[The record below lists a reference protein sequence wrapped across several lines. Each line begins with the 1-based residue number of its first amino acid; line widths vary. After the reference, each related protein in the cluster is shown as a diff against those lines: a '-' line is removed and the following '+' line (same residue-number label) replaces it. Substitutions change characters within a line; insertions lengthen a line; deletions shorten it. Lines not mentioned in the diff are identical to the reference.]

1 VYNLSLDELS
11 AQDSLALLRHEA
23 GKRHLLDVATISDE
37 ILLQVYEVTGGNPL
51 ALKLLV
57 GQMHTLSLPQVV
69 EDLCQARGQTVEELY
84 RFIYRRSWH
93 LLTEE
98 ARRVLITMPLVAES
112 GGGLEQISMLS
123 KLDNEQLTTA
133 LKQLVI
139 LSLINVGGT
148 VEARRYSIHRLTET
162 FLRNEVL
169 KWQIGP

>member
-1 VYNLSLDELS
+1 
-11 AQDSLALLRHEA
+11 
-23 GKRHLLDVATISDE
+23 
-37 ILLQVYEVTGGNPL
+37 
-51 ALKLLV
+51 
-57 GQMHTLSLPQVV
+57 
-69 EDLCQARGQTVEELY
+69 
-84 RFIYRRSWH
+84 
-93 LLTEE
+93 
-98 ARRVLITMPLVAES
+98 MPLVAES

-169 KWQIGP
+169 KWQIES